1 MPETIK
7 ASEQNV
13 DKIFGN
19 EYVFEIPVFQ
29 RPYAWEKE
37 QVDDLLDDL
46 LFAMRRDDA
55 EPYFL
60 GSVVLIKGDS
70 PDSQVVD
77 GQQRLTTLT
86 MLMCVLRELTDDP
99 GVKSGLDTRI
109 RQLADDL
116 AGRPQVVRL
125 SLRRQDRDFFYE
137 NVQNSGGI
145 VNLLENPPRR
155 ETDSQQRIFE
165 NVEHLHKAL
174 NELAAEERR
183 RLAAFIILQCYM
195 VIVAT
200 SDMTS
205 AYRIF
210 SVMNDRGLDLSA
222 TDILKAEV
230 VGAIEG
236 TGQQSVYAGKW
247 EDIEQEL
254 GRERFG
260 ELFAHI
266 RTVYAKAKQRRSLE
280 EEFREHVLNR
290 HNATEFV
297 DRILDQYDDAYK
309 SVLGLPGGII
319 ASTPQIETCLQS
331 LRRLDN
337 VDWMPPAMAFFHRY
351 PQNQDALERFTKD
364 LERLAYGLFIL
375 RTYVT
380 DRIRRY
386 GAVLGDIENG
396 NAIQQENSSLQLRSE
411 EKAGILNTLDG
422 PIYTLPRVPRPLLL
436 RVNNMV
442 TDPDTRVTIESSTVS
457 IEHVLPQ
464 SPAEGSQWLEWFPDE
479 EVRISWTHRLANL
492 VLLSH
497 RKNGGASN
505 LEFDPKKT
513 RYFQHG
519 GATPFALT
527 TQVINEKEWTP
538 AVLERRQK
546 ELIDK
551 LKAEWQLD

>member
-13 DKIFGN
+13 VRIFSN
-19 EYVFEIPVFQ
+19 DYLFDIPVFQ

-46 LFAMRRDDA
+46 LFAMRRDDT

-60 GSVVLIKGDS
+60 GSVVLIKGDN

-86 MLMCVLRELTDDP
+86 MLLCVLRELEDDP
-99 GVKSGLDTRI
+99 AVKSELDTHI
-109 RQLADDL
+109 RQQAAVL
-116 AGRPQVVRL
+116 AGTPEVARL
-125 SLRRQDRDFFYE
+125 SLRRQDRGFFYE

-290 HNATEFV
+290 HNATEFI

-309 SVLGLPGGII
+309 SVLGATRRHHREHAANRNLFAEL
-319 ASTPQIETCLQS
+319 ASTGQRGLDAAGNGFLPPISAEPGCLGKIHEGS
-331 LRRLDN
+331 GALGLRI
-337 VDWMPPAMAFFHRY
+337 VHPAHLRHR
-351 PQNQDALERFTKD
+351 
-364 LERLAYGLFIL
+364 
-375 RTYVT
+375 
-380 DRIRRY
+380 
-386 GAVLGDIENG
+386 
-396 NAIQQENSSLQLRSE
+396 
-411 EKAGILNTLDG
+411 
-422 PIYTLPRVPRPLLL
+422 
-436 RVNNMV
+436 
-442 TDPDTRVTIESSTVS
+442 PDTTLRGCAWR
-457 IEHVLPQ
+457 H
-464 SPAEGSQWLEWFPDE
+464 
-479 EVRISWTHRLANL
+479 
-492 VLLSH
+492 
-497 RKNGGASN
+497 
-505 LEFDPKKT
+505 
-513 RYFQHG
+513 
-519 GATPFALT
+519 
-527 TQVINEKEWTP
+527 
-538 AVLERRQK
+538 
-546 ELIDK
+546 
-551 LKAEWQLD
+551 